1 MRAAVV
7 LLLASALGSALRSCR
22 AAPVRISCD
31 IVVAGGSTASV
42 AAAITAAEA
51 APELRVC
58 LTELT
63 DWPGGQLTA
72 GGVPAIDFG
81 ELNWLPENQPRS
93 FREMIDFLGGAS
105 HNPGACWVSR
115 TCYMPNALA
124 EGYLLPKLRSLPNLR
139 LLLRTAV
146 VDTIRDPSGRIS
158 SLTAVQRTP
167 RNASSEWTARLS
179 DELPDWYDPND
190 SPAFTKATLL
200 LSGSVF
206 VEATELADVLVTGN
220 FSWTQGAESPTE
232 NATDALSGCGQAWTM
247 TFYMTLLAEAPVE
260 PHVVPPGSAEGSPW
274 PAWSGDGKE
283 GWVFRTWNYRRSA
296 CAGNTSLFAANVG
309 DVSQQNLGNDLDTA
323 YVPLPADLVRAERP
337 WQGGL
342 NLTALRMLED
352 RAFGYFHYVRSS
364 APDPAWTPRLT
375 MDRNASGTQHG
386 LSKFIYLRDTRRGF
400 GLPAGGTG
408 LGADAAQHS
417 EQPASQRHASGGA
430 AGSTARGGKRSGSA
444 SASPA
449 DAAAA
454 AAVGWPPPAPARPAE
469 GFRLMYY
476 DLSQRNASAKGVP
489 SVRPADAVGIQV
501 YNDDCHRLAPSVCS
515 LPGYMAEHDTRPFW
529 LPARMLLQRGAPNL
543 LLAGKT
549 AAQTFHA
556 NGAVRLH
563 PGEWTM
569 GVASGAAAVLFA
581 RGRMADT
588 AELLQD
594 DAAQLRTF
602 VNSTAVGQPLDWTG
616 GASED
621 PQIGYQCQPF
631 GTLGRCVGVDQ
642 PHRNSSEPVEP
653 DATCAA
659 RCPAL
664 AKNEW
669 LADGAFWTKPDASG
683 DIHALV
689 ATLLKKS
696 VAQSV
701 VLPPSEVASAP
712 AGTPCRVLADGMTRG
727 YWLCRAS
734 VSGCLGRCLACK

>member
-51 APELRVC
+51 APELQVC

-408 LGADAAQHS
+408 LG
-417 EQPASQRHASGGA
+417 
-430 AGSTARGGKRSGSA
+430 
-444 SASPA
+444 
-449 DAAAA
+449 
-454 AAVGWPPPAPARPAE
+454 
-469 GFRLMYY
+469 FRLMYY

-569 GVASGAAAVLFA
+569 GVASGAAAVLFV

-602 VNSTAVGQPLDWTG
+602 
-616 GASED
+616 
-621 PQIGYQCQPF
+621 
-631 GTLGRCVGVDQ
+631 
-642 PHRNSSEPVEP
+642 
-653 DATCAA
+653 
-659 RCPAL
+659 
-664 AKNEW
+664 NEW

-712 AGTPCRVLADGMTRG
+712 AGTPCHVLADGMTRG

-734 VSGCLGRCLACK
+734 V